1 MSSTSLH
8 CRSHV
13 RSSVPPRCVS
23 HRTVEFRPRLAAE
36 LRVGLWRPQLSAAAI
51 RALRADLVVARPP
64 QKRSVSNGCRLQ
76 QVLQCYDI
84 SF

>member
-1 MSSTSLH
+1 
-8 CRSHV
+8 V
-13 RSSVPPRCVS
+13 R
-23 HRTVEFRPRLAAE
+23 
-36 LRVGLWRPQLSAAAI
+36 LWRPQLSAAAI

-64 QKRSVSNGCRLQ
+64 QKRSVWIWLPPLQ